1 MIDLYFSIYKLEMF
15 FQNLSKNDCI
25 GNIFPKL
32 DFLKESIYTDIG
44 GGIMIQRPEYLE
56 ELKRWKDQD
65 VIKVITGV
73 RRCGKSTLFGLFID
87 YLKENNI
94 SEEQIIHVNLED
106 ADYNFK
112 DYRELYDYINKQLDS
127 KKQYY
132 VFLDEVQNVLGFQKA
147 VDSLYIKKNVD
158 VYITGSNAYLLSGEL
173 ATLLS
178 GRYIEIKMLPLSF
191 KEYRTAFHDK
201 NDYQLFLDYMKNGG
215 MPGNINILQTH
226 PNDIDKYLD
235 GIFSTIVYKDI
246 MARNNISEK
255 MVLEGIL
262 KFIFDSIGS
271 PISTKRISDT
281 LTSKGMPISNHT
293 VENYITA
300 FLESFLIYKAE
311 RFDVKGKNL
320 LVRDYKYYVVDTGL
334 RSYLLGKKANSDM
347 GHILENIVYLE
358 LLRRGYKVYV
368 GKVDDLE
375 VDFVAENRDGLQYY
389 QVALTVRDEKVLERE
404 LRSLQKTGDHYPKI
418 LLTFDM
424 DLEADYDG
432 IKKINVVDWLLEN
445 KE

>member
-1 MIDLYFSIYKLEMF
+1 MI
-15 FQNLSKNDCI
+15 NR
-25 GNIFPKL
+25 
-32 DFLKESIYTDIG
+32 T
-44 GGIMIQRPEYLE
+44 EYLD
-56 ELKRWKDQD
+56 ELIKWKDQD
-65 VIKVITGV
+65 LIKVVTGI
-73 RRCGKSTLFGLFID
+73 RRCGKSTLFELFIN
-87 YLKENNI
+87 YLKKEGIKSN
-94 SEEQIIHVNLED
+94 QIIHINLED
-106 ADYNFK
+106 ADYDFK
-112 DYRELYDYINKQLDS
+112 DYKELYTFINKKINADE
-127 KKQYY
+127 KFY
-132 VFLDEVQNVLGFQKA
+132 VLLDEVQNVNEFQKA

-191 KEYRTAFHDK
+191 KEYITAFDST
-201 NDYQLFLDYMKNGG
+201 NYQQLFLEYMRNGG
-215 MPGNINILQTH
+215 MPGNINLLKTM
-226 PNDIDKYLD
+226 PNEIDKYLD

-246 MARNNISEK
+246 MARNNISDK
-255 MVLEGIL
+255 MLLESVI

-271 PISTKRISDT
+271 PISTKKISDT
-281 LTSKGMPISNHT
+281 LTSKGLSTSNHT

-320 LVRDYKYYVVDTGL
+320 LARDYKYYAVDSGL
-334 RSYLLGKKANSDM
+334 RSYLLGKKADSDM

-375 VDFVAENRDGLQYY
+375 VDFVAENRDGLKYY
-389 QVALTVRDEKVLERE
+389 QVALSVRDENVLERE

-418 LLTFDM
+418 LLTLDM

-432 IKKINVVDWLLEN
+432 ITKINVVDWLLKGE
-445 KE
+445 

>member
-1 MIDLYFSIYKLEMF
+1 MIIPRK
-15 FQNLSKNDCI
+15 
-25 GNIFPKL
+25 
-32 DFLKESIYTDIG
+32 
-44 GGIMIQRPEYLE
+44 EYLE
-56 ELKRWKDQD
+56 ELKKWKDKD
-65 VIKVITGV
+65 LIKVVTGI
-73 RRCGKSTLFGLFID
+73 RRCGKSTLFELFTN
-87 YLKENNI
+87 YLKNNNVLDN
-94 SEEQIIHVNLED
+94 QIIHINLES
-106 ADYNFK
+106 ADYDFK
-112 DYRELYDYINKQLDS
+112 NYKELYNYINNKIDS
-127 KKQYY
+127 NNNFYI
-132 VFLDEVQNVLGFQKA
+132 FLDEVQNVPEFQKA

-158 VYITGSNAYLLSGEL
+158 VYINGSNAYLLSGEL

-191 KEYRTAFHDK
+191 KEYVSAFDNK
-201 NDYQLFLDYMKNGG
+201 NYQKLFLDYMKNGG
-215 MPGNINILQTH
+215 MPGNISILETM

-246 MARNNISEK
+246 MARNNITDKILLES
-255 MVLEGIL
+255 VL
-262 KFIFDSIGS
+262 KYIFDSIGS
-271 PISTKRISDT
+271 PISTKKISDT
-281 LTSKGMPISNHT
+281 LTSKGMSTSNHT

-320 LVRDYKYYVVDTGL
+320 LARDYKYYAVDTGL
-334 RSYLLGKKANSDM
+334 RSYLLGKKADSDM

-375 VDFVAENRDGLQYY
+375 VDFVAENREGLKYF

-404 LRSLQKTGDHYPKI
+404 LKSLQKTGDHYKKI
-418 LLTFDM
+418 LLTLDM

-432 IKKINVVDWLLEN
+432 ITKMNVVDWLLNE
-445 KE
+445 